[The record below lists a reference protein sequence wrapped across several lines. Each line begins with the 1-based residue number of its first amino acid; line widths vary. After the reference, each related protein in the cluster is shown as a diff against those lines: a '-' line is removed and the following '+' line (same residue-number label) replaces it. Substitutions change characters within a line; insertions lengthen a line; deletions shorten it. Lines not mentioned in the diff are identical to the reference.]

1 LNQPTLPTQT
11 TTNPSSLY
19 LALELSNKS
28 WTLLF
33 SDGAKHR
40 RVAVPGGDVS
50 KLLEE
55 AQLARKKFKLPE
67 ATRLISCY
75 EAGRDGFWVHR
86 ALEGAG
92 ALNFVL
98 DPASIEVDRRA
109 RRLKTD
115 RVDAEK
121 LMSLLLRHQGGEKK
135 VLRIVNVPTVQEE
148 DDRRR
153 GRELERLTHEKTAH
167 LCRMR
172 ALLALHGVKELKL
185 KSLEKAK
192 CWTGEDLPRAALDEL
207 LRERERLQ
215 LIEDQMKLLR
225 LERETLLIGS
235 PKNRLVQQVASLM
248 RLKGIG
254 PGSAWLFGAEFF
266 AWRNFQNRRQVGSA
280 AGLVS
285 VPFSSGDAPKD
296 QGISK
301 AGNARVRTM
310 AVQIAWSWLKWQPK
324 SALSL
329 WYKQRFES
337 SKRFKRVGI
346 VALARRL
353 LIALWRYLKHGL
365 VPEGAV
371 LDVS

>member
-1 LNQPTLPTQT
+1 LNQTTLQTQI
-11 TTNPSSLY
+11 TTNPPRLY

-28 WTLLF
+28 WLLLF
-33 SDGAKHR
+33 SDGGKHR
-40 RVAVPGGDVS
+40 RVAVPGGDTT
-50 KLLEE
+50 KLFEE

-67 ATRLISCY
+67 GAQLISCY

-86 ALEGAG
+86 ALEAAG
-92 ALNFVL
+92 GHNLVL

-109 RRLKTD
+109 RRVKTD

-135 VLRIVNVPTVQEE
+135 VLRVVNVPTVQEE

-185 KSLEKAK
+185 KRLEETN
-192 CWTGEDLPRAALDEL
+192 CWTGEALPRAALDEL
-207 LRERERLQ
+207 LRERERLE
-215 LIEDQMKLLR
+215 LIERQMKVLM
-225 LERETLLIGS
+225 LEREALLTKV
-235 PKNRLVQQVASLM
+235 PENRLVQQVASLM

-285 VPFSSGDAPKD
+285 APFTSGDDAKD

-310 AVQIAWSWLKWQPK
+310 AVQIAWSWIKWQPK
-324 SALSL
+324 SALTL

-353 LIALWRYLKHGL
+353 LIALWRYLKAGL